1 MRDCCEIRE
10 VAERQRRVLT
20 GVLAINGV
28 MFLVELVGGLL
39 AHSTALLADSADM
52 LGDSIVYGV
61 SLYVVGRGPAWQARA
76 ALLKGGIMLAFGA
89 AVLGEVATKLGRGVV
104 PGAEVMS
111 GIGVLAL
118 AANAS
123 VLLLLRRHRTDDLNM
138 RAVWLC
144 SRNDVA
150 ANAGVLVAALGVG
163 LTGSPW
169 PDVVVGLG
177 IALLFVVSAI
187 DLIRAALRAPS
198 ALQRL

>member
-20 GVLAINGV
+20 GVLAINAV

-89 AVLGEVATKLGRGVV
+89 AVLGEVATKLGRAVV

-150 ANAGVLVAALGVG
+150 TNAGVLVAALGVG

-187 DLIRAALRAPS
+187 DVIRAALRAPS

>member
-20 GVLAINGV
+20 GVLAINAV

-89 AVLGEVATKLGRGVV
+89 AVLGEVGTKLGRGVV

-123 VLLLLRRHRTDDLNM
+123 VLWLLRRHRTDDLNM

-187 DLIRAALRAPS
+187 DVIRAALRAPS

>member
-20 GVLAINGV
+20 GVLAINAV

-52 LGDSIVYGV
+52 LGDSIVYSV
-61 SLYVVGRGPAWQARA
+61 SLYVLGRGPAWQARA

-89 AVLGEVATKLGRGVV
+89 AVLGEVATKLGRAVV

-150 ANAGVLVAALGVG
+150 TNAGVLVAALGVG

-187 DLIRAALRAPS
+187 DVIRAALRAPS

>member
-20 GVLAINGV
+20 GVLAINAV

-89 AVLGEVATKLGRGVV
+89 AVLGEIATKLGRGVV

-111 GIGVLAL
+111 GISVLAL

-123 VLLLLRRHRTDDLNM
+123 VLWLLRRHRTDDLNM

-187 DLIRAALRAPS
+187 DVIRAALRAPS